1 MGGEVEGRNEW
12 YVFLTIFLFLRS
24 WVDYFTKLFS
34 WKWKM
39 NILLFETVIRKTYS
53 EFWNYVFDTN
63 NSDCMISISI
73 VGTLI
78 EAQSLIS
85 YSSPS

>member
-1 MGGEVEGRNEW
+1 MRGEVEGRNEW

-24 WVDYFTKLFS
+24 WVDYFTKLFP
-34 WKWKM
+34 WKLKM
-39 NILLFETVIRKTYS
+39 NILLFATVIRKTYS

-73 VGTLI
+73 VGTLF
-78 EAQSLIS
+78 ETLSLIS